1 MNIRSSLPS
10 LAAALAV
17 TLAMPSGA
25 DARLAVRGPRP
36 TPSPTPRVAA
46 TPTPDAPPIAPPS
59 DGDPCQSGLR
69 LAAAA
74 FASKAHRALGSCLL
88 PGIACLGDP
97 AILDSCCATSASRCR
112 RNLANVGDAGAEFE
126 REITRRACDDLPLEV
141 LLASD
146 GLGFGSVTAA
156 CGRLEPA
163 EDVVDVA
170 TFAKCLRRLLIEDV
184 VHRMTTVEHP
194 RALEAVLCMGIED
207 EVPGVLLDDPATCAG
222 STGTVAPPTPTP
234 DPSATPDPGGSP
246 GATPTPDPNAT
257 PTPITGP
264 SSCTTVTVVASSG
277 FDATNFPDVSG
288 LTIET
293 TYPPDRVVLPGFG
306 GEASVQ
312 ERVTNLSGVA
322 GGLFNVADQDDPGQ
336 GPVAIS
342 VGLVAIPG
350 PIPPG
355 VFAAI
360 RFDCVEGAA
369 PPTANDF
376 TCAIDAST
384 LLGAAVDA
392 TCSLAVTVE

>member
-1 MNIRSSLPS
+1 MNIRFSLAPW
-10 LAAALAV
+10 AAALAV
-17 TLAMPSGA
+17 VLMMTSGA
-25 DARLAVRGPRP
+25 EARLAVRGPRP
-36 TPSPTPRVAA
+36 TPSPTPHVAV
-46 TPTPDAPPIAPPS
+46 TPTPGASPIAPPA

-74 FASKAHRALGSCLL
+74 LASKAHRALGNCLL
-88 PGIACLGDP
+88 PGISCLADP
-97 AILDSCCATSASRCR
+97 ATLDSCCATSASRCR

-126 REITRRACDDLPLEV
+126 REITRRSCDDLSLDV

-146 GLGFGSVTAA
+146 GLGFGGITGA
-156 CGRLEPA
+156 CGRLDPA
-163 EDVVDVA
+163 VDVVDVD
-170 TFAKCLRRLLIEDV
+170 TFAKCLRRLVVEDV
-184 VHRMTTVEHP
+184 VHRVTTVEHP

-207 EVPGVLLDDPATCAG
+207 EMPGALLDDPATCAG
-222 STGTVAPPTPTP
+222 STGAVPPPTPG
-234 DPSATPDPGGSP
+234 PSPTPDPGGSP
-246 GATPTPDPNAT
+246 GETPTPDPSAT

-264 SSCTTVTVVASSG
+264 SSCNTVTVVVSSS

-293 TYPPDRVVLPGFG
+293 TYPPDRVSIPGFG
-306 GEASVQ
+306 GEASVAD
-312 ERVTNLSGVA
+312 RVTNLSGVA

-355 VFAAI
+355 AFAAI
-360 RFDCVEGAA
+360 RFDCVEGST
-369 PPTANDF
+369 PPTPNDF

>member
-1 MNIRSSLPS
+1 MNIRSSFFS
-10 LAAALAV
+10 TAAALAV
-17 TLAMPSGA
+17 LLAMLSGA
-25 DARLAVRGPRP
+25 EARLAVRGPRP
-36 TPSPTPRVAA
+36 TPSPTPHVAA
-46 TPTPDAPPIAPPS
+46 TPTPEPPPLAPPS

-69 LAAAA
+69 LAAGAL
-74 FASKAHRALGSCLL
+74 ASKTHRALGNCLV
-88 PGIACLGDP
+88 PGISCLGDP
-97 AILDSCCATSASRCR
+97 AALDSCCTTSASRCR

-126 REITRRACDDLPLEV
+126 REVTRRSCDDLSLDV
-141 LLASD
+141 LLAFD

-156 CGRLEPA
+156 CGRLDPA
-163 EDVVDVA
+163 VDVVDVE
-170 TFAKCLRRLLIEDV
+170 TFAKCLRRLVVEDV

-207 EVPGVLLDDPATCAG
+207 EMPGVLRDDPATCAG
-222 STGTVAPPTPTP
+222 STGAAPTPTP
-234 DPSATPDPGGSP
+234 GPSATPGPGASP
-246 GATPTPDPNAT
+246 GETPTPDPNAT
-257 PTPITGP
+257 ATPITGP
-264 SSCTTVTVVASSG
+264 SSCTTVTVVASAS

-293 TYPPDRVVLPGFG
+293 TYPPDRVSIPGFG
-306 GEASVQ
+306 GEASVAD
-312 ERVTNLSGVA
+312 RVTNLSGVT

-336 GPVAIS
+336 GPIAIR

-355 VFAAI
+355 AFAAI
-360 RFDCVEGAA
+360 RFDCVGGSA
-369 PPTANDF
+369 PPTPNDF